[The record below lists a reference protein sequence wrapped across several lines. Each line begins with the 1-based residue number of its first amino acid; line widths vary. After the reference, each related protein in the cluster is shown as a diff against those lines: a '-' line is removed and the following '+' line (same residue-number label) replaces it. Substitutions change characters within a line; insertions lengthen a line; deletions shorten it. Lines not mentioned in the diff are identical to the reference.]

1 MNDPPIPR
9 EVTIAPEEI
18 TKAAAILKGGG
29 LVIIPTHGLY
39 GIAADIFNPAAV
51 DRVFTLKG
59 RPKDKPLLALINHID
74 MLNLLAKSVFHRAE
88 RLMNQLWPGQ
98 VTFVLHAQPDL
109 PAGICS
115 ADGKIGVRLVAHPIA
130 AALIAAAG
138 TPLTGTS
145 ANLSGQSGCAVID
158 QIPEAVLAGVD
169 MVLDAGTLAG
179 GPGSTVVDIT
189 GEKPLIL
196 RQGALAAD
204 AITTAL
210 NSA

>member
-9 EVTIAPEEI
+9 EITITSEEI
-18 TKAAAILKGGG
+18 SKAAAILKGGG

-51 DRVFTLKG
+51 DRVFTLKS
-59 RPKDKPLLALINHID
+59 RPKDKPMLALINHMD
-74 MLNLLAKSVFHRAE
+74 MLPLLAKSVPIQAE

-115 ADGKIGVRLVAHPIA
+115 TDGKIGIRRVAHPVA

-145 ANLSGQSGCAVID
+145 ANLSGQSGRAALD
-158 QIPEAVLAGVD
+158 QIPEAVSAGVD
-169 MVLDAGTLAG
+169 MILDAGILAG
-179 GPGSTVVDIT
+179 GPGSTVVDVT

-204 AITTAL
+204 AITAAL
-210 NSA
+210 NSI